1 MYTKYNSDFLK
12 LVWCFRVSV
21 ERRVLLRVT
30 LSCSSKPVVV
40 SNGAARWESTYSSL
54 MRHRLPHIYIWDVWT
69 STWWRIVVT
78 VLVDAHI
85 ILTLHVYLPMLTAPA
100 WVGSGEVITKASLN
114 PTFLRRGCVKP
125 RPFGSVERP
134 LTTAPGLSFREK
146 LIDLCNNMHV

>member
-1 MYTKYNSDFLK
+1 MCHTENKHKWILK
-12 LVWCFRVSV
+12 INISETYCGTVKNNIISIRKDARIVVCK
-21 ERRVLLRVT
+21 E
-30 LSCSSKPVVV
+30 SC
-40 SNGAARWESTYSSL
+40 T
-54 MRHRLPHIYIWDVWT
+54 
-69 STWWRIVVT
+69 TWWRIVVT

-85 ILTLHVYLPMLTAPA
+85 ILTLHVYLLKDNTLWAHICLDPQQISKRTDPMLTAPA